1 MELNHVDA
9 LLAQNKMIAKQLAD
23 FTKQMEKNQVV
34 AVTTQSLTQEGVN
47 IEEGGEWEQANYVGN
62 SPRQNHDPYSKT
74 YNLGWKNHPNFGWR
88 NQQDQDQD
96 QRRQNHN
103 LNNHAVHQHSLQRSY
118 QQPPN
123 HTPQHPYQN
132 KHDHPHSYNPNPPS
146 YSEDRLSRIETL
158 LEGLCKEVK
167 DSKAFQEEVRSNM
180 QNQNAAIKK
189 LEAQIGYLFKQI
201 PSQTNCCNINPNPR
215 EECQAIT
222 LRSGKELKE
231 TSKTPSAENS
241 DEREIE
247 QKEDQVIPPN
257 THREEEVLRSYP
269 PKAPYPQQLKKKGD
283 DSQFSRFLEI
293 FKRLQINIPFA
304 EVIEQMPRYAKF
316 LKELMTKKRSW
327 RNNETVVL
335 TEECSAIIQHK
346 L

>member
-1 MELNHVDA
+1 
-9 LLAQNKMIAKQLAD
+9 
-23 FTKQMEKNQVV
+23 MEKNQV
-34 AVTTQSLTQEGVN
+34 AAITTQPSTQEGVN
-47 IEEGGEWEQANYVGN
+47 TEEGGEWEQANYVGN
-62 SPRQNHDPYSKT
+62 SPRQNHDLYSKT
-74 YNLGWKNHPNFGWR
+74 YNSGWKNHPNFGWE
-88 NQQDQDQD
+88 NQQEQSQN
-96 QRRQNHN
+96 QTRQNHN
-103 LNNHAVHQHSLQRSY
+103 PNNHAVHQHSSQRSY

-132 KHDHPHSYNPNPPS
+132 QHDHPHSYNPNPS
-146 YSEDRLSRIETL
+146 YFEDRLSRIETL

-167 DSKAFQEEVRSNM
+167 DSKLFQEEVRSNM
-180 QNQNAAIKK
+180 QNQDAAIKK
-189 LEAQIGYLFKQI
+189 LEVQIGYLFKQI
-201 PSQTNCCNINPNPR
+201 PSQTNCRNINPNPR

-231 TSKTPSAENS
+231 TSKIPSAENS
-241 DEREIE
+241 DKREIE

-269 PKAPYPQQLKKKGD
+269 PKAPYPQQLKKKED
-283 DSQFSRFLEI
+283 DSQFSRFLKI

-304 EVIEQMPRYAKF
+304 EAIEQMPLYAKF

-335 TEECSAIIQHK
+335 TEECSAII
-346 L
+346 